1 MTEVLKI
8 VSSYTE
14 AQKRATEKYRHNNK
28 DKVNEQRKKYYQT
41 RKEKDPQ
48 FLEYKR
54 MKSREYYLKKKLTKP
69 DDKPDVIMED
79 VKPEPN
85 PVDVKMETPDEVM
98 SPVDSSTKEPK
109 KKKEKKVKVVDP
121 DAWLKPIVAKGF
133 TPDQLEEIKFDV
145 VDTNELIKIL
155 VPTSITVQQVVEP
168 YIEPIKK
175 SRKQKKA

>member
-69 DDKPDVIMED
+69 EDKPDVKMED
-79 VKPEPN
+79 VKPEPK
-85 PVDVKMETPDEVM
+85 PVDVKMETPDVVM

-109 KKKEKKVKVVDP
+109 KKKEKKVKDVMP
-121 DAWLKPIVAKGF
+121 KPLLLS
-133 TPDQLEEIKFDV
+133 PEEIKFDV

-168 YIEPIKK
+168 SIEPLKK

>member
-69 DDKPDVIMED
+69 EDKPDVIMED
-79 VKPEPN
+79 VKPEPK
-85 PVDVKMETPDEVM
+85 PVDVKMETPDVVM

-109 KKKEKKVKVVDP
+109 KKKEKKVKDVMP
-121 DAWLKPIVAKGF
+121 KPLLLS
-133 TPDQLEEIKFDV
+133 TDEIKFDV
-145 VDTNELIKIL
+145 VDTNELVKIL

-168 YIEPIKK
+168 SIEPIKK

>member
-69 DDKPDVIMED
+69 EDKPDVIMED
-79 VKPEPN
+79 VKPEPK
-85 PVDVKMETPDEVM
+85 PIDVKMETPDVVM

-109 KKKEKKVKVVDP
+109 KKKEKKVKDVMP
-121 DAWLKPIVAKGF
+121 KPLLLS
-133 TPDQLEEIKFDV
+133 PEEIKFDV

-168 YIEPIKK
+168 SIEPLKK

>member
-41 RKEKDPQ
+41 RKEKDPE

-54 MKSREYYLKKKLTKP
+54 MKSREYYLKKKLSKP
-69 DDKPDVIMED
+69 EDKPDVIMED
-79 VKPEPN
+79 VKPEPK

-109 KKKEKKVKVVDP
+109 KKKEKKVKDVMP
-121 DAWLKPIVAKGF
+121 KPLLLS
-133 TPDQLEEIKFDV
+133 TDEIKFDV
-145 VDTNELIKIL
+145 VDTNELVKIL

-168 YIEPIKK
+168 SIEPLKK

>member
-1 MTEVLKI
+1 MAEALKI

-69 DDKPDVIMED
+69 EDKPDVIMED
-79 VKPEPN
+79 VKPEPK
-85 PVDVKMETPDEVM
+85 PVDVKMETPDVVM
-98 SPVDSSTKEPK
+98 SPIDSSTKEPK
-109 KKKEKKVKVVDP
+109 KKKEKKVKDVM
-121 DAWLKPIVAKGF
+121 LKPLLLSPV
-133 TPDQLEEIKFDV
+133 TLSQLEEIKFDV

-168 YIEPIKK
+168 SIEPIKK

>member
-69 DDKPDVIMED
+69 EDKPDEKMED

-85 PVDVKMETPDEVM
+85 PVDVKTETPDVVM
-98 SPVDSSTKEPK
+98 TPIDSSTKEPK
-109 KKKEKKVKVVDP
+109 KKKEKKVKDVMP
-121 DAWLKPIVAKGF
+121 KPLLLS
-133 TPDQLEEIKFDV
+133 PEEIKFDV
-145 VDTNELIKIL
+145 VDTNELLKIL

-168 YIEPIKK
+168 SIEPLKK